1 MNHANLRYK
10 SVGLLDSA
18 LEPSGNPSGDPSGDS
33 TQQIAQNVLKI
44 IPRNVLMTKLFT

>member
-10 SVGLLDSA
+10 SVVLLDFA
-18 LEPSGNPSGDPSGDS
+18 LEPSGDPSGDS
-33 TQQIAQNVLKI
+33 TQQIVQNVLKI